1 MGQPDFLVVG
11 HVSKDLT
18 NGGHRAGGTVVYSA
32 LTARNLGRRVAVVTS
47 AGRDLNLGQ
56 FLEGVELVCVP
67 SPVTTTFRN
76 VYTEGARRQRLYA
89 VAERIKTEDVPLA
102 WRTAPIVLL
111 GPIVGEL
118 EGDMID
124 QFPSSLLGVTPQG
137 WLREW
142 GEEGS
147 VLPRRWSD
155 ADRLLTHLDVLI
167 VSEEDLAGEAGTLR
181 PKLGIPKISVLTQ
194 GAKGATL
201 YCHGR
206 RSHFPVR
213 QTTALDPTG
222 AGDIFAAAF
231 LVRLAE
237 TDDPVEAT
245 RFANVAASLSV
256 EKAGLSS
263 VPTRA
268 EIEATMTNRR

>member
-11 HVSKDLT
+11 HVAKDLT
-18 NGGHRAGGTVVYSA
+18 NGGYRAGGTVVYSA
-32 LTARNLGRRVAVVTS
+32 LTARNLGRRVAAVTS
-47 AGRDLNLGQ
+47 VGSDLDPGQ
-56 FLEGVELVCVP
+56 FLEGVELVCVR

-76 VYTEGARRQRLYA
+76 VYTEGARRQRLHA
-89 VAERIKTEDVPLA
+89 LAERIQTGDVPSA
-102 WRTAPIVLL
+102 WRAAPIVLL
-111 GPIVGEL
+111 GPIAGEL
-118 EGDMID
+118 EGDMVD

-137 WLREW
+137 WLRGW
-142 GEEGS
+142 DEEGL
-147 VLPRRWSD
+147 VLPCRWSD
-155 ADRLLTHLDVLI
+155 ADRLLKHLDVLI

-181 PKLGIPKISVLTQ
+181 SRLGIPRISVLTQ

-201 YCHGR
+201 YCEGR
-206 RSHFPVR
+206 RSQFPVR
-213 QTTALDPTG
+213 QTTVLDPTG

-237 TDDPVEAT
+237 TDDPLEAT
-245 RFANVAASLSV
+245 RFANAAASLSV

-268 EIEATMTNRR
+268 EIEAAMTNRR